1 MGIDVMIVGEAE
13 AIASRPGNEMLA
25 WLEDLFEDF
34 DIRYGSICLFED
46 EIYSLRRRFSDDP
59 VGAMLLDRV
68 NTEKARG
75 AEPPYII
82 ELMISA

>member
-1 MGIDVMIVGEAE
+1 MGIDVMIVRGAE
-13 AIASRPGNEMLA
+13 AIASRPSDDMLA
-25 WLEDLFEDF
+25 WLEELFDDF

-59 VGAMLLDRV
+59 VGAMLL
-68 NTEKARG
+68 EKVEAERARG
-75 AEPPYII
+75 GEPPYLI